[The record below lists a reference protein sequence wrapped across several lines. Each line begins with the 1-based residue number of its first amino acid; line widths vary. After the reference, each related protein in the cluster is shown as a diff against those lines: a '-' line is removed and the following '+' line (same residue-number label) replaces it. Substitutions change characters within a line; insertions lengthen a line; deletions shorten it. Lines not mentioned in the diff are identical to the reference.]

1 MYAYLLTLIGVVLAG
16 VSMLYAAVRSLMF
29 VRGFRSHGFMNGG
42 NFTASQFG
50 NFTARQ
56 FGNFTG
62 NFNGPPR
69 FAYVNP
75 YGGFVNYVVVIA
87 AIIAIV
93 GVAWLGIALNSQHR
107 L

>member
-1 MYAYLLTLIGVVLAG
+1 MIYTGI
-16 VSMLYAAVRSLMF
+16 RSLMAP
-29 VRGFRSHGFMNGG
+29 RGFRSHNFNGG

-69 FAYVNP
+69 FAYNP
-75 YGGFVNYVVVIA
+75 YGGIVNDLAIIA

-93 GVAWLGIALNSQHR
+93 GVVWLGIVLNGHHQ

>member
-1 MYAYLLTLIGVVLAG
+1 MVYTGI
-16 VSMLYAAVRSLMF
+16 RSLLF
-29 VRGFRSHGFMNGG
+29 ASFRPHNFMNSG

-69 FAYVNP
+69 FAYNP
-75 YGGFVNYVVVIA
+75 YGGA
-87 AIIAIV
+87 ASYLMIIGSIIAIV
-93 GVAWLGIALNSQHR
+93 GAVWLGIALNSKQK